1 MQAQEKKRFSTQ
13 ASGLDE
19 VHLKK
24 KKKQHLLSPECCF
37 VSFHPSL
44 MKQLYCFFLKTEKA
58 PLLSKKVVGVGVL

>member
-24 KKKQHLLSPECCF
+24 KTTAFIES
-37 VSFHPSL
+37 
-44 MKQLYCFFLKTEKA
+44 
-58 PLLSKKVVGVGVL
+58 